1 MVFIITKED
10 IQLEQLQ
17 SPQITINILF
27 PKSNNVS
34 RKHGCGWEGAA
45 PKSDV
50 AQCGYPRVGAA
61 SKLFFFF
68 IGFMPTQLQ
77 FALNRA
83 DLARIGPYR
92 PYQVISA
99 GN

>member
-34 RKHGCGWEGAA
+34 RKHGRG
-45 PKSDV
+45 
-50 AQCGYPRVGAA
+50 
-61 SKLFFFF
+61 
-68 IGFMPTQLQ
+68 
-77 FALNRA
+77 
-83 DLARIGPYR
+83 
-92 PYQVISA
+92 
-99 GN
+99 